1 MDELE
6 LIRSKKMSELLRKA
20 EAPSGPLMISDANFD
35 ETIKKNRLVVVDCW
49 AEWCGPCRMISPVI
63 DQLTKEYAKKVLFV
77 KLDVDDNPVTA
88 TKFGIINIPTL
99 LIIKDATLAERIVG
113 AVPKNHI
120 EVIIR
125 KYL

>member
-20 EAPSGPLMISDANFD
+20 EAPSGPLMISDANFN

>member
-6 LIRSKKMSELLRKA
+6 LIRAKKMRELLRKA

-49 AEWCGPCRMISPVI
+49 ADWCGPCRMISPVI
-63 DQLTKEYAKKVLFV
+63 DQLAKQYAKKVLFA
-77 KLDVDDNPVTA
+77 KLDIDNNPVTA
-88 TKFGIINIPTL
+88 TKFDIMSIPTL

>member
-6 LIRSKKMSELLRKA
+6 LIRATKMRELLRKA

-63 DQLTKEYAKKVLFV
+63 DQLAKEYAKKVLFA
-77 KLDVDDNPVTA
+77 KLDVDNNPVTA
-88 TKFGIINIPTL
+88 AKFGIMSIPTL
-99 LIIKDATLAERIVG
+99 LMIKDATLAEGIVG

-120 EVIIR
+120 EVILR

>member
-6 LIRSKKMSELLRKA
+6 LIRATKMRELLRKA

-63 DQLTKEYAKKVLFV
+63 DQLAKEYAKKVLFA
-77 KLDVDDNPVTA
+77 KLDVDNNPVTA
-88 TKFGIINIPTL
+88 AKFDIMSIPTL

-120 EVIIR
+120 EVILR

>member
-63 DQLTKEYAKKVLFV
+63 DQLAKEYAKKVLFA

>member
-6 LIRSKKMSELLRKA
+6 LIRAKKMRELLRKA
-20 EAPSGPLMISDANFD
+20 EAPSGPLMISDANFN
-35 ETIKKNRLVVVDCW
+35 ETIKKNKLVVVDCW

-63 DQLTKEYAKKVLFV
+63 DQLAKQYAKKVLFA
-77 KLDVDDNPVTA
+77 KLDIDNNPVTA
-88 TKFGIINIPTL
+88 TKFDIMNIPTL

>member
-6 LIRSKKMSELLRKA
+6 LIRATKMRELLRKA

-63 DQLTKEYAKKVLFV
+63 DQLAKEYAKKVLFA
-77 KLDVDDNPVTA
+77 KLDVDNNPVTA
-88 TKFGIINIPTL
+88 AKFDIMSIPTL

-113 AVPKNHI
+113 AVLKNHI
-120 EVIIR
+120 EVILR